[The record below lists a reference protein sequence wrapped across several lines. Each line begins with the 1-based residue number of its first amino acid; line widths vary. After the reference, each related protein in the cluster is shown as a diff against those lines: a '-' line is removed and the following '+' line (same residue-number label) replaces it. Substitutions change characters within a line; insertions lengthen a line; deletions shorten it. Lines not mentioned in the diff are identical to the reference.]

1 MCWIRGMMGFV
12 TLIGKIYLACL
23 NNIEMR
29 KNSLA
34 LFVCIAIALA
44 AEAQVTLNEVTL
56 PAKIKSDHTELILN
70 GGGIRK
76 KLFFKLYTSGLYLNA
91 KSKDANVIINADQAM
106 AMRLVITS
114 KVISSS
120 NMSEAIEE
128 GFEKSM
134 KGNTA
139 PLQTKIDQFTNTF
152 KKEVIKEGDVFDIW
166 YVPGEGVKSYKNGK
180 LQGTI
185 PGLDFKKALFGIWF
199 SDTPVDE
206 DLKKGLLG
214 S

>member
-1 MCWIRGMMGFV
+1 M
-12 TLIGKIYLACL
+12 K
-23 NNIEMR
+23 

-34 LFVCIAIALA
+34 ILVCLVITLA
-44 AEAQVTLNEVTL
+44 ADAQVTLNSVTL
-56 PAKIKSDHTELILN
+56 PAKIKTDNTELILN

-76 KLFFKLYTSGLYLNA
+76 KLFFKLYTAGLYLSA
-91 KSKDANVIINADQAM
+91 KSSDANSVINADHAM

-114 KVISSS
+114 GVISSS

-128 GFEKSM
+128 GFEKAM
-134 KGNTA
+134 NGNTA
-139 PLQTKIDQFTNTF
+139 PLQTKIDQFINTF
-152 KKEVIKEGDVFDIW
+152 KKEEIKQGDVFDIW

-180 LQGTI
+180 YQSTI
-185 PGLDFKKALFGIWF
+185 PGMDFKKALFGIWF
-199 SDTPVDE
+199 SGNPVDA